1 MTMTLRSQIRP
12 RERIL
17 LTGVGGTGKSH
28 DILTMVAMMKA
39 DTAWLIENDNSFERM
54 IQLEFGDSIGIRQ
67 SFSGWVEDARDEE
80 FGGHMVEDTDLPMDP
95 NGQVVLFDCGGK
107 GGTAYQQMRWAKH
120 YAEERCGVN
129 DLISVDS
136 FTVAWDRIKS
146 MFIEAV
152 HDSSMGAYF
161 MRVRQEIEER
171 NERERNKRDGGKEQK
186 HFDAFDG
193 MMDYQAIN
201 AVWEEDWMQFVRY
214 PPCHLIITAELDD
227 LNQKS
232 GDKFAEKDQSVL
244 ALWGEF
250 GVKPR
255 GQKRSGHL
263 PATVLMK
270 RKTRSGEWKMTTV
283 KDKGRPDFTDTTVE
297 NWCQEYLY
305 RHAGFRMVD
314 V

>member
-17 LTGVGGTGKSH
+17 LTGVGGAGKSF
-28 DILTMVAMMKA
+28 DILTWVAMMKA
-39 DTAWLIENDNSFERM
+39 DTAWLIDNDNSFEKM
-54 IQLEFGDSIGIRQ
+54 IGLEFDGVIGIRQ
-67 SFSGWVEDARDEE
+67 SFSGWVEDPRDEE
-80 FGGHMVEDTDLPMDP
+80 FGGHMVEDVELPLDAD
-95 NGQVVLFDCGGK
+95 GQVVLFDCGGK
-107 GGTAYQQMRWAKH
+107 GGTCYRQMRWAKH
-120 YAEERCGVN
+120 YAETHCAVN
-129 DLISVDS
+129 DLIAVDS

-161 MRVRQEIEER
+161 MRVRQEIEQA
-171 NERERNKRDGGKEQK
+171 NERARNSRDGGKEQK
-186 HFDAFDG
+186 HFNAFDG

-214 PPCHLIITAELDD
+214 PPCHLIITTELDE

-232 GDKFAEKDQSVL
+232 GDKFAEKDASVL
-244 ALWGEF
+244 GLWGEH

-263 PATVLMK
+263 PATVFMK
-270 RKTRSGEWKMTTV
+270 RKTRLGEFKITTV
-283 KDKGRPDFTDTTVE
+283 KDKGRDDFTDAPLS
-297 NWCQEYLY
+297 NFCQDYLY
-305 RHAGFRMVD
+305 RACGFRMED